1 MPTEA
6 SKSEQTSSTTASP
19 IPASS
24 GMSTGAKAGIAV
36 GVVIVLVG
44 ILGVGAFFLRRRRR
58 AGSDVAPPQYS
69 AEVYDYKS
77 TAKLE
82 AEKNYYYEMG
92 NVDSRKSGNADVA
105 ELPMSAAEEAAA
117 RERARIARV
126 NDRAAA
132 GYDGAYRGN

>member
-1 MPTEA
+1 
-6 SKSEQTSSTTASP
+6 
-19 IPASS
+19 
-24 GMSTGAKAGIAV
+24 MSTGAKAGIAV
-36 GVVIVLVG
+36 GVVFLLVG
-44 ILGVGAFFLRRRRR
+44 ILGAGVFFLRKKRRV
-58 AGSDVAPPQYS
+58 ASDAEPPRYS

-92 NVDSRKSGNADVA
+92 NVDSRKGGNADVA

-117 RERARIARV
+117 KERARIARV